1 MTAPGSNAN
10 REPIPDSRALLE
22 IIALGPADAEAAE
35 EGGADRLE
43 VCEAMDQDGL
53 APDPKT
59 VAAIRRR
66 CTLPIRVML
75 RLSDG
80 FTTSPPELG
89 RLAAL
94 AKQYADAG
102 ADGFVLGFLS
112 LSTEVDLI
120 ATSSLLNGIHHATGR
135 QLPWT
140 FHRAIDHALEADLA
154 WNVVRDLPGLDAV
167 LTAGSVRG
175 VESGL
180 DELVRRGRTGTD
192 ARLVLAGGG
201 LRAEHVPWLA
211 QAGIRAFHVGSS
223 VRPDGSWK
231 AYVDAKYVRA
241 WRTLVDEE
249 VARAADVPR

>member
-1 MTAPGSNAN
+1 MTDLGP
-10 REPIPDSRALLE
+10 RPVPDRPALLE

-43 VCEAMDQDGL
+43 VCDAMDQDGL

-59 VAAIRRR
+59 VAAIKRR
-66 CTLPIRVML
+66 CGLPIRVML

-94 AKQYADAG
+94 AKQYVDAG

-112 LSTEVDLI
+112 LSTEVDI
-120 ATSSLLNGIHHATGR
+120 VATSSLLDGIHHATGR

-140 FHRAIDHALEADLA
+140 FHRAVDHALESDHA
-154 WNVVRDLPGLDAV
+154 WNVLRGLPGLDAV
-167 LTAGSVRG
+167 LTSGSVRG
-175 VESGL
+175 VETGL
-180 DELVRRGRTGTD
+180 DELIRRARAGD
-192 ARLVLAGGG
+192 AGLVLAGGG

-211 QAGIRAFHVGSS
+211 QAGIRAFHVGTS
-223 VRPDGSWK
+223 VRLDSSWK

-249 VARAADVPR
+249 VARAADASR